1 MTLMARPLI
10 AISYK
15 QALLFASYFVLYEF
29 LTYIAND
36 MILPGMVHV
45 IQIFHAPESAIASSL
60 TAYMLGG
67 ASLQL
72 LLGPLSDSYG
82 RRPVMLFGAAFFVL
96 CTLIISMTTSMPQ
109 FLVVRFF
116 QGMGMCFICV
126 VGYATLHE
134 MFSDKDAIRLTS
146 IMANIA
152 IIAPLIGP
160 LAGAIFVH
168 YWSWRLIFVLIG
180 ILASWALWGLWRWMP
195 EPIGQTKHDGTVI
208 HPISFDIKN
217 ILTHYLALCTNKN
230 FMIYAFAF
238 GLLGSPCVIWI
249 GLAPVILMRGDHLT
263 LIQYGLWQLPVFAA
277 SITGNIILQQ
287 LIKHY
292 SVMKMIWIGSSL
304 AVISLLFL
312 AILPGY
318 FGQHFIWLM
327 PGLICYFLGY
337 ALAAGPLYRHI
348 LMLTSVGKGM
358 ASALNSMMFMLIQA
372 GCLEIANLIYIQ
384 HNNFKLGLFCASIGL
399 VYFLIILINLNWGK
413 KNANKK

>member
-1 MTLMARPLI
+1 MARPLI

-36 MILPGMVHV
+36 MILPGMIHV
-45 IQIFHAPESAIASSL
+45 IRIFQAPESAIASSL

-96 CTLIISMTTSMPQ
+96 CTFIIGITTSMPQ

-134 MFSDKDAIRLTS
+134 MFQDKDAIRLTS
-146 IMANIA
+146 IMANVA

-160 LAGAIFVH
+160 LAGAVFVH
-168 YWSWRLIFVLIG
+168 YWSWRLIFFFIG
-180 ILASWALWGLWRWMP
+180 LLALLALWGLWRWMP
-195 EPIGQTKHDGTVI
+195 EPVGQTKHDGTVI
-208 HPISFDIKN
+208 QPISFNIKSVWR
-217 ILTHYLALCTNKN
+217 HYMALCTNQN

-238 GLLGSPCVIWI
+238 ALLGSPCVIWI

-277 SITGNIILQQ
+277 SITGNIVLQRIIHRYAVMH
-287 LIKHY
+287 LIWVGSSI
-292 SVMKMIWIGSSL
+292 SVMSL
-304 AVISLLFL
+304 ICL

-327 PGLICYFLGY
+327 PGLICYFFGY
-337 ALAAGPLYRHI
+337 ALAAGPLYRYI

-358 ASALNSMMFMLIQA
+358 ASALNSMIFMLIQA
-372 GCLEIANLIYIQ
+372 GCLEFANLIYTC
-384 HNNFKLGLFCASIGL
+384 HSNFKLGLFCAGIGVL
-399 VYFLIILINLNWGK
+399 YFLILWIQAK
-413 KNANKK
+413 KSAFQVST